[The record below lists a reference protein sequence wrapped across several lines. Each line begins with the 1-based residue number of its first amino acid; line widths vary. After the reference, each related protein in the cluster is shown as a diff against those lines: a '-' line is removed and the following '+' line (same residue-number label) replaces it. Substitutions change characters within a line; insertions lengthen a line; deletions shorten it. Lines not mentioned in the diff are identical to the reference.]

1 MKKFLYL
8 ILLSLLLCSCSDDEK
23 INFHGSDI
31 TKAKIN
37 GNFNLIDQNGI
48 ERELSDFNGDVVAI
62 FFGFTNCPDVCP
74 TTLIELKEI
83 YKKIDSGKFQVLFVT
98 LDPERDSKEVLKE
111 YLSSF
116 DKAFIGLTG
125 SSENIVKMA
134 QQYKVYR
141 EKVGEGERY
150 TIDHGSAIYLIDQLG
165 AVRLRYPYGF
175 KIEGIIE
182 DIRKL
187 ID

>member
-48 ERELSDFNGDVVAI
+48 ERELADFNGDVVAI

-116 DKAFIGLTG
+116 
-125 SSENIVKMA
+125 
-134 QQYKVYR
+134 
-141 EKVGEGERY
+141 
-150 TIDHGSAIYLIDQLG
+150 
-165 AVRLRYPYGF
+165 
-175 KIEGIIE
+175 
-182 DIRKL
+182 
-187 ID
+187 